1 MSWKSIFKV
10 NKQACYLKR
19 FDLYVMKYRNLL
31 SVTYCE
37 FDAVGKSDIESEAKN
52 DVISHVKGEISSK
65 QFFKS
70 FKYS

>member
-1 MSWKSIFKV
+1 
-10 NKQACYLKR
+10 
-19 FDLYVMKYRNLL
+19 MKYRNLL

-65 QFFKS
+65 QLFTS